1 MVVFEISRLD
11 KALEEEKERER
22 GLKGAKLQ
30 KRQNSDVFSTVHT
43 ITF

>member
-11 KALEEEKERER
+11 KASEEEKGRER

-30 KRQNSDVFSTVHT
+30 KRQNSDVFSMAHT